1 MQGSRIRYVLHLF
14 FFFIF
19 VPFLL
24 LPLNGT
30 PTADASYDGA
40 RGSNVGVNWGTMSTH
55 QLPPQRVVEMLKE
68 NKFAKL
74 KLFEFDD
81 QIMTALL
88 GTDIQVML
96 AIPNYM
102 LRTMAEDSSAAS
114 SWVDHNVTDWCF
126 HGGVNVKYVA
136 VGNEPFLQTY
146 NGTFDKYT
154 LPALMNIQ
162 NALNKAGLG
171 HEVKAT
177 VPFNADVYNSP
188 ETNQVPSA
196 GDFRP
201 EVKDLTLEIVQFL
214 HENDAPFTVNIYPF
228 LSLYGNIYFPMDFA
242 FFDGT
247 NKPIKDGDLVY
258 TNVFDANLDTLVWS
272 LVKSG
277 YPDMRIMVG
286 EVGWPTDGD
295 IHATME
301 NAKRFNQGLLK
312 HVVDGNG
319 TPARQGSGDKIEV
332 YLFSLIDENAKS
344 VAPGNFERHW
354 GIFEYDGKPKYALDL
369 NGYGADVG
377 LIAVDEV
384 LYMEKKWCVLKP
396 DAVTDLSELSK
407 IIDYACGLA
416 DCTALEYGCSCN
428 KLSVAGNASYAFNM
442 YYQVQG
448 QKEWSCDFSGLG
460 VVTYD
465 NPSDD
470 NCLFPV
476 MIANATSMGLL
487 QGGIN
492 VLLWFVLLMIMIL
505 SKIDW

>member
-1 MQGSRIRYVLHLF
+1 MEGSTSTPLLLVHF
-14 FFFIF
+14 FF
-19 VPFLL
+19 VFLL
-24 LPLNGT
+24 LVL
-30 PTADASYDGA
+30 DGSSAAAAAA

-55 QLPPQRVVEMLKE
+55 QLPPHRVVQMLQD
-68 NKFAKL
+68 NNFAKL

-81 QIMTALL
+81 DIMTALL
-88 GTDIQVML
+88 DSPIEVML

-102 LRTMAEDSSAAS
+102 LRTIAEDFDSAS
-114 SWVDHNVTDWCF
+114 SWVDQNVTDWCF

-154 LPALMNIQ
+154 LPALRNIQ

-171 HEVKAT
+171 EKVKAT

-188 ETNQVPSA
+188 ETNPVPSA
-196 GDFRP
+196 GDFRS
-201 EVKDLTLEIVQFL
+201 EIKDLTLEIVQFL
-214 HENDAPFTVNIYPF
+214 DENDAPFTVNIYPF

-247 NKPIKDGDLVY
+247 NKPMKDGDLEY
-258 TNVFDANLDTLVWS
+258 TNVFDANFDTLVWS

-295 IHATME
+295 LHATIE

-319 TPARQGSGDKIEV
+319 TPARQMQGSDDKIEV

-344 VAPGNFERHW
+344 VAPGKFERHW
-354 GIFEYDGKPKYALDL
+354 GIFEYDGKPKYELDL

-377 LIAVDEV
+377 LVAVDGV
-384 LYMEKKWCVLKP
+384 SYMERKWCVLDP
-396 DAVTDLSELSK
+396 DAATDVTQLSK
-407 IIDYACGLA
+407 TMDYACGLA
-416 DCTALEYGCSCN
+416 DCTALQYGCSCN
-428 KLSVAGNASYAFNM
+428 HLTVAGNASYAFNM

-448 QKEWSCDFSGLG
+448 QKDWSCDFSGLG
-460 VVTYD
+460 VVTYQD
-465 NPSDD
+465 PSDD

-476 MIANATSMGLL
+476 MIANASSLRVF
-487 QGGIN
+487 QGGIEF
-492 VLLWFVLLMIMIL
+492 LLRRI
-505 SKIDW
+505 